1 MNQAG
6 KMNAEKEENAVN
18 QNKPNQAKNLCNFL
32 IKDKNSMFYS
42 ISKINKNLDG
52 KARRLVYVKDKVF
65 IKMYNVAE
73 KKKILIKTITII
85 YPRHTVFWKNEK
97 Y

>member
-18 QNKPNQAKNLCNFL
+18 QNKPNQAKNLYNFL

-42 ISKINKNLDG
+42 INKINKNLDG

-85 YPRHTVFWKNEK
+85 YPRQTVFWKNKK